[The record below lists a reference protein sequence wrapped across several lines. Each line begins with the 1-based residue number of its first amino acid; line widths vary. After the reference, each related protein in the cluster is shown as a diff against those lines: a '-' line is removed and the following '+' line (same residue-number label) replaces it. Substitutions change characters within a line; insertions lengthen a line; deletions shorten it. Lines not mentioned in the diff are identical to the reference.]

1 MNDMAEESAQKA
13 PTGHIKTLE
22 KGLAILDEIIDSSS
36 PLKLSDIIRRFD
48 IDRASAFRFLQTLE
62 SKGFLRK
69 DAVTK
74 EYDVGGRLY
83 YWAARLR
90 EKTRLIS
97 SFHDRLQELA
107 DSIQQTAHMGLFVNN
122 RVLLAD
128 FALSSSLVTIRH
140 KIGAFEPLYS
150 SAAGKAILAFLP
162 QKLQDEII
170 ENINFVQLTKN
181 TIMDKNAL
189 RIDLA
194 LTRERGYA
202 IDASETH
209 EGLTCVARPM
219 FNAEN
224 FPVASVGITSV
235 TALVSAEPGRFEKI
249 IKALKNID
257 DKIVE

>member
-1 MNDMAEESAQKA
+1 MTDPVDEPARKPASGN
-13 PTGHIKTLE
+13 IKTLE
-22 KGLAILDEIIDSSS
+22 KGLAILDEIIDSST

-83 YWAARLR
+83 YWASRLR

-107 DSIQQTAHMGLFVNN
+107 DSIQQTAHLGLLINN

-128 FALSSSLVTIRH
+128 FALSTSLVTIRH
-140 KIGAFEPLYS
+140 QIGAFEPMHA

-162 QKLQDEII
+162 QEQQDQII
-170 ENINFVQLTKN
+170 EGLNLVAFTKN
-181 TIMDKNAL
+181 TITSKDAL

-194 LTRERGYA
+194 LSRERGYA
-202 IDASETH
+202 IDASELH
-209 EGLTCVARPM
+209 EGLTCIARPM
-219 FNAEN
+219 FNDRREA
-224 FPVASVGITSV
+224 VASVGVTSV
-235 TALVSAEPGRFEKI
+235 TALISAEPGRFEKI
-249 IKALKNID
+249 ITALKAID
-257 DKIVE
+257 DQIVE

>member
-1 MNDMAEESAQKA
+1 MTDPVDEPARKPASGN
-13 PTGHIKTLE
+13 IKTLE
-22 KGLAILDEIIDSSS
+22 KGLAILDEIIDSST

-83 YWAARLR
+83 YWASRLR

-107 DSIQQTAHMGLFVNN
+107 DSIQQTAHLGLLINN

-128 FALSSSLVTIRH
+128 FALSTSLVTIRH
-140 KIGAFEPLYS
+140 QIGAFEPMHA

-162 QKLQDEII
+162 QEQQDQII
-170 ENINFVQLTKN
+170 EGLNLVAFTKN
-181 TIMDKNAL
+181 TITSKDAL

-202 IDASETH
+202 IDASELH
-209 EGLTCVARPM
+209 EGLTCIARPM
-219 FNAEN
+219 FNDRREA
-224 FPVASVGITSV
+224 VASVGVTSV
-235 TALVSAEPGRFEKI
+235 TALISSEPGRFEKI
-249 IKALKNID
+249 ITALKAID
-257 DKIVE
+257 DQIVE